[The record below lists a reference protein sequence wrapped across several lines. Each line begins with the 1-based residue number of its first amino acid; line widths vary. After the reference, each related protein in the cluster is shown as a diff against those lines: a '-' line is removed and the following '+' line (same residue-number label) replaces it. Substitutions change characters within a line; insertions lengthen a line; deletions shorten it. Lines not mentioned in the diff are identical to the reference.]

1 MKQIKFELRKL
12 KNKNST
18 LAEKYIVIDYFDKYD
33 EPKEFKKYKPN
44 YIEFVEKLI
53 NYIDKDYEI
62 KVFKLDGK

>member
-12 KNKNST
+12 KNKNSI

-62 KVFKLDGK
+62 KIFKLDEK

>member
-33 EPKEFKKYKPN
+33 ESKEFKKYKSN

-53 NYIDKDYEI
+53 NYIDKGYEI